1 MIVIKS
7 ELEIEKLRRAGKIVA
22 FAHEEIKKQI
32 KPGMSTYDIDKIAA
46 DVVLSHGATLAF
58 KGYAGFP
65 GNNCV
70 SVNEE
75 VVHGIPSKKRIV
87 QEGDIVSV
95 DIGSYIDGYFGD
107 AARTYAVGKVSKEAK
122 QLIKVTRESFFKG
135 LEFAKVGYR
144 LSDISHA
151 IQSHCEKYGFSIV
164 RDYVGHGIGRKLHEP
179 PQIPNFGRSGRG
191 PRLQKGMVLA
201 IEPMVNMGSYE
212 VKTLEDLWTVVTVDK
227 SLSSH
232 YENTIVITEGEP
244 EILTT
249 V

>member
-7 ELEIEKLRRAGKIVA
+7 DLEIEKLRKAGKIVA

-32 KPGMSTYDIDKIAA
+32 KPGMSTYDIDKIAT

-65 GNNCV
+65 GNNCI

-87 QEGDIVSV
+87 QDGDIVSV

-107 AARTYAVGKVSKEAK
+107 AARTYAVGKVSEEAK
-122 QLIKVTRESFFKG
+122 RLIEVTRESFFKG

-151 IQSHCEKYGFSIV
+151 IQSHCEKHGFSIV